1 MAETAAT
8 TDVSK
13 FSSIISKHG
22 LASPN
27 KFEVNFSSIPVL
39 STAAD
44 HSSQLNIMCDQC
56 SLAGR
61 DVQAVLDLQYGVRR
75 QVVYNAPAY
84 TPLSLSFLC
93 TDNMNEKRI
102 LDVWNNKCV
111 SVTGGYHVEYYDNYV
126 GHLDVYVL
134 DRSGKKRT
142 YHMHYHEVYPK
153 TVTAVELN
161 HGTTNAT
168 MRVTAEI
175 QYAFWTTSD
184 IHLGNTRKTGDTAH
198 GANKNKTTISQNLSG
213 RSSR

>member
-1 MAETAAT
+1 MGDNAIY
-8 TDVSK
+8 DVGK
-13 FSSIISKHG
+13 FSSKIASSG

-27 KFEVNFSSIPVL
+27 KFEVVFTRIPVEVKGVDPTTQL
-39 STAAD
+39 S
-44 HSSQLNIMCDQC
+44 IMCDQC

-61 DVQAVLDLQYGVRR
+61 DVQAQLDLQYGIRR

-84 TPLSLSFLC
+84 TPLSLSFIC

-111 SVTGGYHVEYYDNYV
+111 NTTGNFHVAYYDDYV
-126 GHLDVYVL
+126 GHLDVFVL

-161 HGTTNAT
+161 HGTTKAAL
-168 MRVTAEI
+168 RVTAEI
-175 QYAFWTTSD
+175 QYAYWS
-184 IHLGNTRKTGDTAH
+184 TGDIWAPGGTH
-198 GANKNKTTISQNLSG
+198 Y
-213 RSSR
+213 

>member
-1 MAETAAT
+1 MADPAQFSVA
-8 TDVSK
+8 D
-13 FSSIISKHG
+13 FSSKISANG

-27 KFEVNFSSIPVL
+27 KFEVQFRSIPVTVEGVDKL
-39 STAAD
+39 K
-44 HSSQLNIMCDQC
+44 QLNLMCDQV

-61 DVQAVLDLQYGVRR
+61 DVQAVMDLQYGIRR

-93 TDNMNEKRI
+93 TDKMDEKRI
-102 LDVWNNKCV
+102 LDEWNNKCV
-111 SVTGGYHVEYYDNYV
+111 SVTEGFHVEYYDKYV

-134 DRSGKKRT
+134 DRSGKNRT

-168 MRVTAEI
+168 LRVTAEI
-175 QYAFWTTSD
+175 QYAFWTTNS
-184 IHLGNTRKTGDTAH
+184 IHVGSTRKQGD
-198 GANKNKTTISQNLSG
+198 LS
-213 RSSR
+213 RH

>member
-1 MAETAAT
+1 MANTAQFSVA
-8 TDVSK
+8 D
-13 FSSIISKHG
+13 FSSRIAKKG

-27 KFEVNFSSIPVL
+27 KFEVIFKSIPRA
-39 STAAD
+39 SAD
-44 HSSQLNIMCDQC
+44 DLKQLNLMCDQC

-93 TDNMNEKRI
+93 TDQMLEKTI
-102 LDVWNNKCV
+102 LDKWNNLIV
-111 SVTGGYHVEYYDNYV
+111 PVQRGFHVAYYDDYR
-126 GHLDVYVL
+126 GELDVFVL

-168 MRVTAEI
+168 LRVTTEI
-175 QYAFWTTSD
+175 QYAYWTTSD
-184 IHLGNTRKTGDTAH
+184 IWAPGGTHR
-198 GANKNKTTISQNLSG
+198 
-213 RSSR
+213 

>member
-1 MAETAAT
+1 MADPAQFSVA
-8 TDVSK
+8 D
-13 FSSIISKHG
+13 FSSKISANG

-27 KFEVNFSSIPVL
+27 KFEVQFRSIPVTVEGVDKL
-39 STAAD
+39 K
-44 HSSQLNIMCDQC
+44 QLNLMCDQV

-93 TDNMNEKRI
+93 TDNMDEKRI

-111 SVTGGYHVEYYDNYV
+111 SVTEGFHVAYYNDYI
-126 GHLDVYVL
+126 GELDIYVL
-134 DRSGKKRT
+134 DRSGKERT

-184 IHLGNTRKTGDTAH
+184 IHLGSTRKSGDVRRGTNAS
-198 GANKNKTTISQNLSG
+198 TITIPK
-213 RSSR
+213 R

>member
-1 MAETAAT
+1 MADTAHFSVAN
-8 TDVSK
+8 
-13 FSSIISKHG
+13 FSSKIASSG

-27 KFEVNFSSIPVL
+27 KFEVVFTRIPIVVKGVDATTQL
-39 STAAD
+39 S
-44 HSSQLNIMCDQC
+44 LMCDQC

-61 DVQAVLDLQYGVRR
+61 DVQAVLDLQYGIRR

-84 TPLSLSFLC
+84 TPLSLSFIC

-111 SVTGGYHVEYYDNYV
+111 DTTGNFHVAYYNDYI

-134 DRSGKKRT
+134 DRSGKRRT

-168 MRVTAEI
+168 LRVTAEM
-175 QYAFWTTSD
+175 QYAFWTTNS
-184 IHLGNTRKTGDTAH
+184 IHVGSTRKTGDLSAH
-198 GANKNKTTISQNLSG
+198 
-213 RSSR
+213 

>member
-1 MAETAAT
+1 MSNASFSVG
-8 TDVSK
+8 D
-13 FSSIISKHG
+13 FSSKISGYG

-27 KFEVNFSSIPVL
+27 KFEVNFKSIPGQGDRTTREQL
-39 STAAD
+39 S
-44 HSSQLNIMCDQC
+44 LMCDQV

-84 TPLSLSFLC
+84 TPLSVSFLC
-93 TDNMNEKRI
+93 TDDMTEKRI

-111 SVTGGYHVEYYDNYV
+111 SVTNGFQVAYYNDYI
-126 GHLDVYVL
+126 GELDVYVL
-134 DRSGKKRT
+134 DRSGKHRT

-153 TVTAVELN
+153 TVTAVEMN

-168 MRVTAEI
+168 LRVTAEI

-184 IHLGNTRKTGDTAH
+184 IHLGSTRKAGDTRS
-198 GANKNKTTISQNLSG
+198 GPTTPAIQTRNPHT
-213 RSSR
+213 R

>member
-1 MAETAAT
+1 MANTAQFS
-8 TDVSK
+8 VSN
-13 FSSIISKHG
+13 FSSTIAKNG

-27 KFEVNFSSIPVL
+27 KFEVEFTRIPKEAGG
-39 STAAD
+39 AAELT
-44 HSSQLNIMCDQC
+44 QLNLMCDQVT
-56 SLAGR
+56 LAGR
-61 DVQAVLDLQYGVRR
+61 DVQAMLDLQYGIRR

-84 TPLSLSFLC
+84 TPLSLSFIC

-102 LDVWNNKCV
+102 LDKWNNKCV
-111 SVTGGYHVEYYDNYV
+111 STTGGFHVAYYDDYV

-161 HGTTNAT
+161 HGTTNAA

-175 QYAFWTTSD
+175 QYAYWTTKD
-184 IHLGNTRKTGDTAH
+184 IWAPGGTHLG
-198 GANKNKTTISQNLSG
+198 
-213 RSSR
+213 

>member
-1 MAETAAT
+1 MADGPFSVA
-8 TDVSK
+8 D
-13 FSSIISKHG
+13 FSSKIAANG

-27 KFEVNFSSIPVL
+27 KFEVIFRAIPGA
-39 STAAD
+39 TNKAAD
-44 HSSQLNIMCDQC
+44 LLQLSLMCDQV

-61 DVQAVLDLQYGVRR
+61 DVQAVLDLQYGIRR

-93 TDNMNEKRI
+93 TDKMDEKRI
-102 LDVWNNKCV
+102 LDEWNNKCV
-111 SVTGGYHVEYYDNYV
+111 SVTEGFHVEYYDKYV

-134 DRSGKKRT
+134 DRSGKNRT

-175 QYAFWTTSD
+175 QYAFWTTNS
-184 IHLGNTRKTGDTAH
+184 IHVGSTRKTGDLAH
-198 GANKNKTTISQNLSG
+198 STNNPPIP
-213 RSSR
+213 

>member
-1 MAETAAT
+1 MADTAQFSVAN
-8 TDVSK
+8 
-13 FSSIISKHG
+13 FSSRIASSG

-27 KFEVNFSSIPVL
+27 KFEVVFTRIPITSKELEGVDATTQL
-39 STAAD
+39 S
-44 HSSQLNIMCDQC
+44 LMCDQV

-61 DVQAVLDLQYGVRR
+61 DVQAVLDLQYGIRR

-84 TPLSLSFLC
+84 TPLSLSFIC

-111 SVTGGYHVEYYDNYV
+111 DTTGNFHVAYYNDYI

-153 TVTAVELN
+153 TVTAVEMN

-175 QYAFWTTSD
+175 QYAYWTTSD
-184 IHLGNTRKTGDTAH
+184 IWAPGGSH
-198 GANKNKTTISQNLSG
+198 GQS
-213 RSSR
+213 

>member
-1 MAETAAT
+1 MANDAQFSVA
-8 TDVSK
+8 D
-13 FSSIISKHG
+13 FSSQISKYG

-27 KFEVNFSSIPVL
+27 KFEVEFTRIPKEAGG
-39 STAAD
+39 AAELT
-44 HSSQLNIMCDQC
+44 QLNLMCDQVT
-56 SLAGR
+56 LAGR
-61 DVQAVLDLQYGVRR
+61 DVQAMLDLQYGIRR

-84 TPLSLSFLC
+84 TPLSLSFIC

-102 LDVWNNKCV
+102 LDKWNNKCV
-111 SVTGGYHVEYYDNYV
+111 STTGGFHVAYYDDYV

-161 HGTTNAT
+161 HGTTNAA

-175 QYAFWTTSD
+175 QYAYWSTSD
-184 IHLGNTRKTGDTAH
+184 IWAPGGTHLG
-198 GANKNKTTISQNLSG
+198 
-213 RSSR
+213 

>member
-1 MAETAAT
+1 MGDNAIY
-8 TDVSK
+8 DVGK
-13 FSSIISKHG
+13 FSSKIASSG

-27 KFEVNFSSIPVL
+27 KFEVVFTRIPVEVKGVDATTQL
-39 STAAD
+39 S
-44 HSSQLNIMCDQC
+44 IMCDQC

-61 DVQAVLDLQYGVRR
+61 DVQAQLDLQYGIRR

-84 TPLSLSFLC
+84 TPLSLSFIC

-111 SVTGGYHVEYYDNYV
+111 NTTGNFQVAYYDDYI
-126 GHLDVYVL
+126 GHLDVFVL

-161 HGTTNAT
+161 HGTTNAAL
-168 MRVTAEI
+168 RVTAEI
-175 QYAFWTTSD
+175 QYAYWSTGD
-184 IHLGNTRKTGDTAH
+184 IHAPGGTH
-198 GANKNKTTISQNLSG
+198 Y
-213 RSSR
+213 

>member
-1 MAETAAT
+1 MADTAHFSVAN
-8 TDVSK
+8 
-13 FSSIISKHG
+13 FSSKIASSG

-27 KFEVNFSSIPVL
+27 KFEVVFTRIPITVKGVDATTQL
-39 STAAD
+39 S
-44 HSSQLNIMCDQC
+44 LMCDQC

-61 DVQAVLDLQYGVRR
+61 DVQAVLDLQYGIRR

-84 TPLSLSFLC
+84 TPLSLSFIC

-111 SVTGGYHVEYYDNYV
+111 DTTGNFHVAYYNDYI

-161 HGTTNAT
+161 HGTTNAAL
-168 MRVTAEI
+168 RVTAEI
-175 QYAFWTTSD
+175 QYAYWSTSD
-184 IHLGNTRKTGDTAH
+184 IHAPGGTH
-198 GANKNKTTISQNLSG
+198 Y
-213 RSSR
+213 